1 MLEYGD
7 VNMTLIMMLSIEIR
21 DKLQKQIHHSFQSWA
36 LSDADSLSQMSAYR
50 INT

>member
-21 DKLQKQIHHSFQSWA
+21 DKLQKQIHYSFQLWA